1 MALNVD
7 QVWLK
12 RPEGD
17 VQVPI
22 SSVQEG
28 DLVRVCVG
36 SLIPLDGTVAE
47 GEAMVNQASL
57 TGESVPVR
65 KREGSSVYAG
75 TVLEEGEIVLQVKGA
90 AGSTRYERIIQMIE
104 DSEKLKSEL
113 ESKAAH
119 LADKLVPYS
128 FLGTL
133 LTYLLTRNVQKALSI
148 LMVDYSCALKLS
160 MPVAVLSAMRECS
173 QRRIT
178 VKGGKFLEAVAEAD
192 TLVFDKT
199 GTLTR
204 ATPTLREVIPFGGR
218 DRNEMLRLAA
228 CLEEHFPHSIA
239 NAVVRRAAQEGLSH
253 AEMHAKVHY
262 IIAHGIAT
270 QVGPERVCIGSYHF
284 IFEDE
289 GCQVPPQEQ
298 AKFDSLPEDGSLLY
312 LSIAGTLA
320 AVLCIEDPLREEA
333 PAVIRR
339 LKELGIGK
347 IVMMTGDSDRT
358 AKVIAQKVGVD
369 AYYAEVL
376 PEDKA
381 AFVQAEH
388 AAGRRVVMIGDGIN
402 DSPALSAA
410 DAGIAIQE
418 GAQLAREIADITLSQ
433 DNLWALVT
441 LKELSNALIRRIHQ
455 SYRFVLGF
463 NSGLLLLGLL
473 GVLPPSSSAFLHNFS
488 TLGLGIHNMT
498 NLLGPRPDAEQ

>member
-1 MALNVD
+1 
-7 QVWLK
+7 
-12 RPEGD
+12 
-17 VQVPI
+17 
-22 SSVQEG
+22 
-28 DLVRVCVG
+28 
-36 SLIPLDGTVAE
+36 
-47 GEAMVNQASL
+47 
-57 TGESVPVR
+57 
-65 KREGSSVYAG
+65 
-75 TVLEEGEIVLQVKGA
+75 
-90 AGSTRYERIIQMIE
+90 
-104 DSEKLKSEL
+104 
-113 ESKAAH
+113 
-119 LADKLVPYS
+119 
-128 FLGTL
+128 
-133 LTYLLTRNVQKALSI
+133 
-148 LMVDYSCALKLS
+148 
-160 MPVAVLSAMRECS
+160 
-173 QRRIT
+173 
-178 VKGGKFLEAVAEAD
+178 
-192 TLVFDKT
+192 
-199 GTLTR
+199 
-204 ATPTLREVIPFGGR
+204 
-218 DRNEMLRLAA
+218 MLRLAA

-253 AEMHAKVHY
+253 AEMHAKIHY

-358 AKVIAQKVGVD
+358 AKVIAQKAGVD

-402 DSPALSAA
+402 DSQPC
-410 DAGIAIQE
+410 
-418 GAQLAREIADITLSQ
+418 
-433 DNLWALVT
+433 
-441 LKELSNALIRRIHQ
+441 
-455 SYRFVLGF
+455 
-463 NSGLLLLGLL
+463 
-473 GVLPPSSSAFLHNFS
+473 LPPTQASPFRRVPSWPGRLQTSPS
-488 TLGLGIHNMT
+488 PRITC
-498 NLLGPRPDAEQ
+498 GPWSP